1 MVIAVL
7 SLITGGI
14 ISTISDIVDNYNTDK
29 ALREATCFMVE
40 RKMALL
46 DKETERYDIDK
57 LPPVIP
63 NEDDENA
70 FGNRIKKYDGE
81 KTVSLKNKYGVFWT
95 GKVKDIN
102 TVLSNRA
109 YNSDIEIIV
118 K

>member
-14 ISTISDIVDNYNTDK
+14 IGAISSAVDNYHTDK
-29 ALREATCFMVE
+29 ALREATCFMAE

-70 FGNRIKKYDGE
+70 FGNRIKKFDGE

-102 TVLSNRA
+102 TVLSDRA

>member
-7 SLITGGI
+7 GLIVGGI
-14 ISTISDIVDNYNTDK
+14 INTVATIEENYHTDK

-46 DKETERYDIDK
+46 DKETERYNIDK

-70 FGNRIKKYDGE
+70 FGNRIKKFDGE
-81 KTVSLKNKYGVFWT
+81 KTVSLKNKHGVFWT

-102 TVLSNRA
+102 TVLSDRA
-109 YNSDIEIIV
+109 YNSDIEIIT